1 VVVQLRRRV
10 VRMSEVGV
18 DSAVDVCV
26 DVCLDKPIRVLHV
39 DDDAGFLGV
48 AKECLEAEGS
58 LRVDTALS
66 AEEGLERLRGVDY
79 DVVVSDY
86 QMSGLNGLEF
96 LRELRRLGKDVPFIL
111 FTCKGKAEIVVEA
124 LNSGVYRYVEKEG
137 DAEVTYGELR
147 HSICEAVRGW
157 RAERRLRE
165 AEGRLRLITENMQD
179 MLLLVDADLVCTYAS
194 DSHRWILGF
203 EPGEMA
209 GKCVYD
215 FVHPGDVGRAVEKA
229 FAGGSDGERMVVR
242 VRCADGGYRVC
253 EVFGKVLKGG
263 NDGVVGGVFSSRDV
277 SESVRLSERVGFK
290 SRLLDSLGQAVVAV
304 DGEGKV
310 MYWNRAAERLYGWS
324 EAEVLGHS
332 MVDLVVVE
340 PRRAEACEVF
350 ERVFAGEVW
359 SGEFYVRRSDGEVFP
374 AILTGSPIFGEDG
387 GVVGAVGVSTDISE
401 QKWMLGVFDEAVAKV
416 TELNEKLHV
425 VESLTR
431 HDLRNKL
438 AALNGRAFLLKK
450 RCAGDAGALAQLGEI
465 ELVSRQMLRIM
476 EFEKVYVQ
484 VGSEELKGVDVER
497 CVGEAVLLFSDLR
510 GARLVNEC
518 GGLTVMADSLLRQMF
533 YNLVDNTLKYG
544 EKVSVIRVF
553 FREEGDVL
561 RLVYEDDGVGVADD
575 VRVNLFREGFGK
587 GTGYGLYLIKR
598 ICAAYGWTIQENGKQ
613 GEGVRFMMTIPK
625 KGKDGKKLYEI
636 TKR

>member
-1 VVVQLRRRV
+1 
-10 VRMSEVGV
+10 MSEVGV

-48 AKECLEAEGS
+48 AKECLEAEGL

-66 AEEGLERLRGVDY
+66 AEEGLKKLEVVDY
-79 DVVVSDY
+79 DAVISDF

-96 LRELRRLGKDVPFIL
+96 LRELQRLGKEVPFIL

-137 DAEVTYGELR
+137 DAEATYGELR

-165 AEGRLRLITENMQD
+165 AEYRLRLITENMQD
-179 MLLLVDADLVCTYAS
+179 MLLLVDADFVCTYAS

-203 EPGEMA
+203 EPGEMV

-215 FVHPGDVGRAVEKA
+215 FVHPDDVGKVGEAVAGA
-229 FAGGSDGERMVVR
+229 FADGSGGGRMVVR
-242 VRCADGGYRVC
+242 VRRAEGGFRVC
-253 EVFGKVLKGG
+253 DVYGKVLRGG
-263 NDGVVGGVFSSRDV
+263 NGGVVGAVFSSRDV
-277 SESVRLSERVGFK
+277 TETVGLSEKVGFQ

-304 DGEGKV
+304 NGEGKV
-310 MYWNRAAERLYGWS
+310 TYWNRAAERLFGWV
-324 EAEVLGHS
+324 EAEVLGHDA
-332 MVDLVVVE
+332 VDLLASE
-340 PRRAEACEVF
+340 PSSAEAREVF
-350 ERVFAGEVW
+350 KRVFAGEVW
-359 SGEFYVRRSDGEVFP
+359 SDEVRFRRSDGEVFP

-387 GVVGAVGVSTDISE
+387 RVVGAVGVSTDISE
-401 QKWMLGVFDEAVAKV
+401 QKWMLGVFDEAIAKV

-438 AALNGRAFLLKK
+438 AALNGRVFLLKK
-450 RCAGDAGALAQLGEI
+450 RCAGDVGALAQLGEV

-484 VGSEELKGVDVER
+484 VGSEELKWVDVER
-497 CVGEAVLLFSDLR
+497 CVSEAVLLFSDLR

-518 GGLTVMADSLLRQMF
+518 GDLRVYADSLLRQLF

-561 RLVYEDDGVGVADD
+561 RLVYEDNGVGVADD
-575 VRVNLFREGFGK
+575 VRENLFREGFGK

-598 ICAAYGWTIQENGKQ
+598 ICAAYEWTIQENGKQ
-613 GEGVRFMMTIPK
+613 GEGVRFTMTIPR
-625 KGKDGKKLYEI
+625 KGKNGKNLYEI
-636 TKR
+636 EKR

>member
-1 VVVQLRRRV
+1 MLE
-10 VRMSEVGV
+10 MSEVGV
-18 DSAVDVCV
+18 ESGVDVCV

-39 DDDAGFLGV
+39 DDDVGFLGV
-48 AKECLEAEGS
+48 AKECLEAEGL

-66 AEEGLERLRGVDY
+66 AEEGLEKLGCVDY
-79 DVVVSDY
+79 DVVVSDF
-86 QMSGLNGLEF
+86 QMSGLDGLEF
-96 LRELRRLGKDVPFIL
+96 LRELRRLGRDVPFIL
-111 FTCKGKAEIVVEA
+111 FTCKGKADIAVEA
-124 LNSGVYRYVEKEG
+124 LNSGVYRYVGKEG
-137 DAEVTYGELR
+137 DAEATYGELR

-157 RAERRLRE
+157 RAERLLRE

-179 MLLLVDADLVCTYAS
+179 MLLLADADLVCTYAS
-194 DSHRWILGF
+194 DSHRWILGYD
-203 EPGEMA
+203 PCEMV
-209 GKCVYD
+209 GKRVYD
-215 FVHPGDVGRAVEKA
+215 FVHPDDVGRAVEAVGRA
-229 FAGGSDGERMVVR
+229 FADGSGGRMVVR

-253 EVFGKVLKGG
+253 EGFGKVLKGEDG
-263 NDGVVGGVFSSRDV
+263 GVVGAVFSSRDV
-277 SESVRLSERVGFK
+277 TESVRVSERAGFQ

-304 DGEGKV
+304 DVEGKV
-310 MYWNRAAERLYGWS
+310 TYWNRAAERLYGWS
-324 EAEVLGHS
+324 EAEVLGRS

-340 PRRAEACEVF
+340 SRRAEAREVF
-350 ERVFAGEVW
+350 ERVWGGDVW
-359 SGEFYVRRSDGEVFP
+359 SGEFLVRRSDGEVFP

-401 QKWMLGVFDEAVAKV
+401 QKWMLGVFDEAIAKV

-438 AALNGRAFLLKK
+438 AALNGRVFLLKK
-450 RCAGDAGALAQLGEI
+450 RCAGDVGALEQLGEI

-484 VGSEELKGVDVER
+484 VGSEELKWVDVER
-497 CVGEAVLLFSDLR
+497 CLGEAVLLFSDLR

-518 GGLTVMADSLLRQMF
+518 GGLRVFADSLLRQLF

-544 EKVSVIRVF
+544 KKVSLIRVI
-553 FREEGDVL
+553 FREEGDML
-561 RLVYEDDGVGVADD
+561 RLVYEDDGVGMVDD
-575 VRVNLFREGFGK
+575 VRENLFREGFGK

-613 GEGVRFMMTIPK
+613 GEGVRFTMTIPR
-625 KGKDGKKLYEI
+625 KGKDGKNLYEI
-636 TKR
+636 EKR